1 MFRTDRRGFLQLVSG
16 LALFGC
22 GMGFVVRGANG
33 QGPWTVFHEGF
44 ADHTPLSIGG
54 ATMVTGV
61 VLLVVVIAMR
71 VRIGLGT
78 VLNVV
83 IIGPSTDLTLWLL
96 DEPGSAVTRVALTV
110 AAPAVVG
117 LGSALYLGVHVGPGP
132 RDGVM
137 TGLAARGLSIRT
149 ARFSIEAFA
158 FVGGVLLGGTIG
170 WGTAW
175 WLIAIGPAVQT
186 MLPWFDLRPT
196 TNGTARR

>member
-1 MFRTDRRGFLQLVSG
+1 MFFTDWRSLLQLVVG
-16 LALFGC
+16 LIVFGA
-22 GMGFVVRGANG
+22 GMGLVIRGANG

-44 ADHTPLSIGG
+44 ADHSPLSIGG

-61 VLLVVVIAMR
+61 VLLSVVIAMR

-96 DEPGSAVTRVALTV
+96 DEPGPAVARVALTV
-110 AAPAVVG
+110 LAPLVVG
-117 LGSALYLGVHVGPGP
+117 LGSALYLGANLGPGP
-132 RDGVM
+132 RDGMM
-137 TGLAARGLSIRT
+137 TGLAVRGLSIRT
-149 ARFSIEAFA
+149 ARFAIEAFA

-175 WLIAIGPAVQT
+175 WLIAIGPAVQL
-186 MLPWFDLRPT
+186 MLPWFERAAMSTPK
-196 TNGTARR
+196 